1 MKRVATVCFGVL
13 AILQG
18 CSGGQP
24 DRRLE
29 YSIGQR
35 VMHSYPLDLVRNGS
49 AEGGVGSPD
58 DQHIVKPD
66 QWETKGN
73 FTVVRYGGAN
83 YMPTGVGT
91 DHHPLGNNFFAGG
104 PPSENGDIAS
114 ASQSVML
121 PGHEKAFMLSAWLGG
136 WYTQRDYAQVQLTFQ
151 NAKGAIVRVTTC
163 KQGSSVC
170 FLRPVPVYRA
180 ERVGETTLLYVAC
193 AGSIPANAAEATI
206 AMLASR
212 LSGGYNDG
220 YLDNVAFRV
229 GQTDTKLLPRCE
241 SISAKENATD
251 QKLGLSNYCSSVDIQ
266 NATAQTG
273 RAKSKFCVNGLDLET
288 TKCLIVDS
296 LIFASIFGFMAAT
309 LAWLTPIIWRR
320 LRNAPQRPSRPVL
333 TIALGAV
340 VFILGGIALPFLRI
354 GMFQLADIG
363 CLDQPWLFP
372 SLALGGMTAYIL
384 LIISFIVLSR
394 WLSSTAQLARSALVT
409 IYTDIALVGFVAA
422 VLTLAWT
429 NPSFE
434 QLRAIDISALLCTLA
449 ATYALFA
456 FWPSMQRN
464 KTPGVVRVGLLLLLL
479 IPVIQPIEEST
490 SLRTLERQRYA
501 SERATSVL
509 LVPHTT
515 QSYDNVAFIMPIRLG
530 NSESADVQFYAKRRT
545 SISTRA
551 ACLMPRLVAPGF
563 DVHAVL
569 DEPIPLSSSVLSW
582 EWIITPSRAGAQS
595 VFLSVLY
602 SANCEGVGVASSQI
616 APTNQSRSRTRAT
629 GAAASIES
637 PPYPFFTA
645 KDAVFVS
652 RPWLSADNLTAVSGS
667 LTAVIAIITLV
678 FGLFGLR
685 TTEGTKPDQ

>member
-1 MKRVATVCFGVL
+1 MKRVATVCFAGL

-18 CSGGQP
+18 CSGKQP
-24 DRRLE
+24 DQRLE
-29 YSIGQR
+29 YSIAQH
-35 VMHSYPLDLVRNGS
+35 VMHSYPVNLVRNGS
-49 AEGGVGSPD
+49 AEAGVGSPD

-66 QWETKGN
+66 EWETKGN

-83 YMPTGVGT
+83 YMPSGVSA

-114 ASQSVML
+114 ASQSVTL
-121 PGHEKAFMLSAWLGG
+121 RGHEKGFMLSAWLGG

-151 NAKGAIVRVTTC
+151 NAKSAILHVTSC
-163 KQGSSVC
+163 KQGSSPC
-170 FLRPVPVYRA
+170 LLRPAPVYRA
-180 ERVGETTLLYVAC
+180 ERAGQTTLLFVAC
-193 AGSIPANAAEATI
+193 GGSIPTMAEGATI
-206 AMLASR
+206 TMLASR

-220 YLDNVAFRV
+220 YFDNVAFRV

-241 SISAKENATD
+241 SIPAKENTD
-251 QKLGLSNYCSSVDIQ
+251 QKLNLGNDCSSLDIQ
-266 NATAQTG
+266 SAVALNGQVK
-273 RAKSKFCVNGLDLET
+273 RKFCVNGLDTET
-288 TKCLIVDS
+288 AKCLIVDS

-309 LAWLTPIIWRR
+309 LAWLMPIIWRT
-320 LRNAPQRPSRPVL
+320 LRNAPQRPSKPVL
-333 TIALGAV
+333 TIAFGSG
-340 VFILGGIALPFLRI
+340 VFILTGVALPFLRI

-363 CLDQPWLFP
+363 CLNQPWFFP
-372 SLALGGMTAYIL
+372 SLAVGAMTAYIFL
-384 LIISFIVLSR
+384 AVSFLVLNR
-394 WLSSTAQLARSALVT
+394 WLSSTGQLARWALVT
-409 IYTDIALVGFVAA
+409 AYTDIALVGFVAA

-429 NPSFE
+429 NPSFD
-434 QLRAIDISALLCTLA
+434 QLRAIIISGLLCTVA

-456 FWPSMQRN
+456 FWPSMQWN

-501 SERATSVL
+501 SERATSIL
-509 LVPHTT
+509 RIPHTR

-530 NSESADVQFYAKRRT
+530 SSESADVQFYAKKRT
-545 SISTRA
+545 SSFTPS

-563 DVHAVL
+563 DVRAVL
-569 DEPIPLSSSVLSW
+569 DEPIPLSTSELSW
-582 EWIITPSRAGAQS
+582 EWIVTPSRAGPQS

-602 SANCEGVGVASSQI
+602 SANCKGVGFASSQ
-616 APTNQSRSRTRAT
+616 ASPADQSHSRTRAT

-652 RPWLSADNLTAVSGS
+652 RPWLSADEFDGS
-667 LTAVIAIITLV
+667 IGLSNRRHRNNHSRVWVIWAP
-678 FGLFGLR
+678 G
-685 TTEGTKPDQ
+685 